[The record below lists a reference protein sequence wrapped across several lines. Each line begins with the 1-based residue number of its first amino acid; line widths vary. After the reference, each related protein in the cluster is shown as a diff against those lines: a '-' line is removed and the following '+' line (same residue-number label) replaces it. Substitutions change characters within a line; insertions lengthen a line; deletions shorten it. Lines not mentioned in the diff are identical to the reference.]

1 MTGGVNRL
9 PPVGLIDFST
19 GDGGG
24 GAGVAGGGG
33 AVAVTVFVTVTFS
46 GAGASFA
53 QAEST
58 PMARIAPMP
67 AVATRR
73 RAIRPDLMMRP
84 ICIVNLNY
92 IVQKFPRQRVDRR
105 DAACIVGGWACRAI
119 DDTVQLFGAVNSRAG
134 LAGSTIVLPSVFPA
148 RDTSMASRCSPSS
161 STKVSWRWCGRQLS
175 GCRRRRPGGTGGAG
189 ATRVRFAQRYR
200 QAPAVDQAQQR

>member
-9 PPVGLIDFST
+9 PPVGSIAFST
-19 GDGGG
+19 GACGG
-24 GAGVAGGGG
+24 GAGMAGGA
-33 AVAVTVFVTVTFS
+33 AVSVTVFVRVS
-46 GAGASFA
+46 GAGASLLP
-53 QAEST
+53 QAVST

-92 IVQKFPRQRVDRR
+92 IVQTFPRQRVDRS

-119 DDTVQLFGAVNSRAG
+119 DDTVQLSGAVKSRAG
-134 LAGSTIVLPSVFPA
+134 SAGSTI
-148 RDTSMASRCSPSS
+148 
-161 STKVSWRWCGRQLS
+161 
-175 GCRRRRPGGTGGAG
+175 
-189 ATRVRFAQRYR
+189 
-200 QAPAVDQAQQR
+200 

>member
-9 PPVGLIDFST
+9 PPFGLIAFSVGT
-19 GDGGG
+19 AAG
-24 GAGVAGGGG
+24 GAGMAGGA
-33 AVAVTVFVTVTFS
+33 AVTVTVFVTVS
-46 GAGASFA
+46 GAGASLPP
-53 QAEST
+53 QAVST

-92 IVQKFPRQRVDRR
+92 IVQKIPRQRVDRR
-105 DAACIVGGWACRAI
+105 TRYTLSGVRPCRAT
-119 DDTVQLFGAVNSRAG
+119 DDTVQLFGAVKSWPG

-148 RDTSMASRCSPSS
+148 LAIVDGIKVLAEQFNQSVLAMVRKVAERVSPADTL
-161 STKVSWRWCGRQLS
+161 GN
-175 GCRRRRPGGTGGAG
+175 RRRRRLRDVWVVRRARHRGGGTGPD
-189 ATRVRFAQRYR
+189 R
-200 QAPAVDQAQQR
+200 